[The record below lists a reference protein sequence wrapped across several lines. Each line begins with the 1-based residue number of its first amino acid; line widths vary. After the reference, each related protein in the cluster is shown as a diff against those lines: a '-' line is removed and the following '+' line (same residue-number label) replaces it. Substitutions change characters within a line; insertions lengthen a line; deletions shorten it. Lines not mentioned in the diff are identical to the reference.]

1 MFYHVLGINPATSI
15 GFWKYSGNAPF
26 HKVWNPCTS
35 PTFCARLP
43 LMHESL
49 LRKQQKSQGKQTTKI
64 QCKTCRR
71 AWNWGVLPSNQWLK
85 VLRWCNKIWD
95 CNCYCNNCW
104 AFSWSPLSHQG
115 VSLNSTGC
123 WLNIAPPSIKK
134 RTKELHDCKV
144 GESWIKY
151 LRSHR

>member
-1 MFYHVLGINPATSI
+1 MLPFTRFEIHALHIDLWMFCDLH
-15 GFWKYSGNAPF
+15 
-26 HKVWNPCTS
+26 CS
-35 PTFCARLP
+35 PTFCATLP

-49 LRKQQKSQGKQTTKI
+49 LRKQQKSQGKQATKN

-104 AFSWSPLSHQG
+104 GFFLITFESSRSLLKLNWMLIEHSPFTHQETNKGTSWLQG
-115 VSLNSTGC
+115 RGVMNWVSLVASVEVHLG
-123 WLNIAPPSIKK
+123 L
-134 RTKELHDCKV
+134 
-144 GESWIKY
+144 
-151 LRSHR
+151 